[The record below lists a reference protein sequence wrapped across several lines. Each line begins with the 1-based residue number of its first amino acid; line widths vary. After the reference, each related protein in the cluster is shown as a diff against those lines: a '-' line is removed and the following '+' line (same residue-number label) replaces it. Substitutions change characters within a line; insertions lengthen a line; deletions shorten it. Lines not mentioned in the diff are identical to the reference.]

1 MQASED
7 YHAIVTA
14 LRGSGYF
21 NGQWLATGTSK
32 SGIASA
38 LYAYYSEKKGYNDM
52 DLYVPFCAPFC
63 ERVDDP
69 RIGQY
74 QYLNTLTTMP
84 EVREKL
90 LAIDRAIVSKSD
102 LSDYL
107 VSKYKEENKG
117 SIKEM
122 QDAKYTE
129 DQIVA
134 KILANFVNVSR
145 NNLFEK
151 LTNIPIDTWKDYI
164 PDPTDKSTL
173 DFTRFFIEK
182 SAAEL
187 MEYIQEHPKAS
198 TRAKTEAE
206 MLIFYK
212 DYPTYAA
219 RYSDAMT
226 KDFINNFLPNTTKK
240 MIFVYGEN
248 DPWTGGAIPDP
259 TNPNIQKILVPNGG
273 HNDLINNEQFCPKT
287 TYQQIVTAIRQYIK

>member
-187 MEYIQEHPKAS
+187 MEYVYPGAS
-198 TRAKTEAE
+198 EG
-206 MLIFYK
+206 FYPCE
-212 DYPTYAA
+212 D
-219 RYSDAMT
+219 R
-226 KDFINNFLPNTTKK
+226 
-240 MIFVYGEN
+240 G
-248 DPWTGGAIPDP
+248 
-259 TNPNIQKILVPNGG
+259 
-273 HNDLINNEQFCPKT
+273 
-287 TYQQIVTAIRQYIK
+287 